1 MKKWD
6 YIEQQYIF
14 DHGLQIDYD
23 NNEMLLI
30 KKNQFEKLSYTGKS
44 IKDNSTKT
52 IMIPSV
58 FGACLIFENKHFKIV
73 E

>member
-1 MKKWD
+1 MKNWD

-14 DHGLQIDYD
+14 DHGFQIDYN

-30 KKNQFEKLSYTGKS
+30 KKQQFEKLYHGKS
-44 IKDNSTKT
+44 IKDNKT
-52 IMIPSV
+52 RTLVIPSV
-58 FGACLIFENKHFKIV
+58 FGCCLIFENKHFKII